1 MKVLFSV
8 RTLYEFK
15 SEESEALPFGK
26 GEVLSVLDASI
37 QWWLASKSDE
47 TTGYIP
53 SNYVE
58 IIAEDQV
65 VEPSTAEGDCTKNSC
80 RQAPQG
86 QQKQPFANE
95 AWFFGKMTR
104 KESEDLLKNQGLHG
118 DFLVRESESK
128 VRHSVSVLMANTSF
142 RSLNLSLVRDPCSLL
157 ISSFVYLLIV
167 ILSRKISTCA
177 LLCLL

>member
-8 RTLYEFK
+8 RTSHEYKGEKPEDFT
-15 SEESEALPFGK
+15 FGK
-26 GEVLSVLDASI
+26 GEVLSVLDAADL
-37 QWWLASKSDE
+37 WWLASKSDG

-53 SNYVE
+53 NNYVE
-58 IIAEDQV
+58 IIVEDQAV
-65 VEPSTAEGDCTKNSC
+65 KPTTAKGGRLKNSC

-128 VRHSVSVLMANTSF
+128 VRHSVSMLMAHTSF
-142 RSLNLSLVRDPCSLL
+142 PVS
-157 ISSFVYLLIV
+157 
-167 ILSRKISTCA
+167 
-177 LLCLL
+177 

>member
-8 RTLYEFK
+8 RTLYEY
-15 SEESEALPFGK
+15 K
-26 GEVLSVLDASI
+26 GEMPEDLTFRKGEELSVSDTSG
-37 QWWLASKSDE
+37 QWWLASKSDG

-53 SNYVE
+53 SNMVE
-58 IIAEDQV
+58 IIAKDQA
-65 VEPSTAEGDCTKNSC
+65 VEPSTAKGDCTKNTC

-86 QQKQPFANE
+86 QQRQRFANE

-128 VRHSVSVLMANTSF
+128 VRYSVSVLMAHTSF
-142 RSLNLSLVRDPCSLL
+142 PVS
-157 ISSFVYLLIV
+157 
-167 ILSRKISTCA
+167 
-177 LLCLL
+177 